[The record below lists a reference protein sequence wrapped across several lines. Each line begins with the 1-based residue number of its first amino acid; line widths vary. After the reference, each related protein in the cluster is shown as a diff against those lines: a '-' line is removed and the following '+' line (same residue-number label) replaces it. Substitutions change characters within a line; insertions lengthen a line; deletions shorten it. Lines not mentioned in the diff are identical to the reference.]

1 VWSKLELLDFSA
13 LVTVRLPQI
22 PCKTFVKYKQPTL
35 KLLIKKVNNNPFL
48 FILQAGIPK
57 AMIGILAALPA
68 TKLYHRL
75 EKQGRILYGSDGNN
89 TQDGITPSETDAKR
103 MLEKQEFGSWIIMST
118 IDAKE
123 NLEILRNTASETG

>member
-1 VWSKLELLDFSA
+1 
-13 LVTVRLPQI
+13 
-22 PCKTFVKYKQPTL
+22 
-35 KLLIKKVNNNPFL
+35 
-48 FILQAGIPK
+48 
-57 AMIGILAALPA
+57 MIGILAALPA